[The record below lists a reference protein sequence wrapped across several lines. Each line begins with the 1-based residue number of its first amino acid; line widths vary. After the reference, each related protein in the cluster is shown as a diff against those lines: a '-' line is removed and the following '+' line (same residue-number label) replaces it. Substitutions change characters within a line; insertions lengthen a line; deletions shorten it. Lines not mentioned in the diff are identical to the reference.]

1 MADIRIMTGKNI
13 VPKLETVLGLLEYK
27 GEGHTREEIAGQYDR
42 LLPKLLVYLKPKA
55 AIAFG
60 EAPEELRKL
69 TGHEKLVCVVLT
81 VGRGADTLCQSFFDR
96 GDAFL
101 AFLVSAMADASLFAF
116 EEQVQGYLRRL
127 CEEEGFGI
135 CARLSAPEDLPM
147 EMQKTACDLVEAGR
161 TLGLSLTSA
170 YMLDPE
176 KSMCY
181 FLAVTE
187 DKEVFLGGHNCNS
200 CANLNCGARQGEVM
214 LTVESASGEK
224 KIPCKTG
231 DKLQDVLLAHGI
243 DFPRPCGGVG
253 KCGKCRIKVIDGML
267 PVTRAEENCLT
278 REERQ
283 AGIRL
288 GCQGRIRGDVRISI
302 EPEEGTTA
310 QILGSAEGETLHP
323 DGGEQGADHLPD
335 RGSGKDSSYGVAVD
349 IGTTTL
355 AFSLVGL
362 DNKKVIHSHVCMN
375 PQRAFGF
382 DVMSRIQASNQGMG
396 QKLKILIQE
405 ELARGIDTLRK
416 EKDIPGEKVKKIVLS
431 GNTTMLHL
439 LRGYSCQGLGAAPF
453 TPVSLKGEVL
463 SFQEVFDSR
472 SLSAEVILPPG
483 ASAFIGADI
492 LSGLFAC
499 GWQEQRETALF
510 LDLGTNGEMALG
522 DCDSFFTASTAVGP
536 AFEGAGITFGT
547 GSIRGAV
554 SGAVFKNGKLKV
566 TAIGDA
572 PPLGICGTGL
582 IEIGAELLKAGII
595 DGSGRLS
602 EEYFETGFP
611 VAKKENG
618 EAIRLFQKD
627 IRQLQLAKAAVRAGI
642 EILLKK
648 KSIGYKDVSWVYL
661 AGGFGF
667 YLSKEKAA
675 AIGLL
680 PEELLEK
687 TVAVGNTSLRGA
699 EYFLTREDA
708 GEILDRLAAGA
719 KEVSLAKEPEFQEL
733 YVRHMDFLLPED
745 LK

>member
-1 MADIRIMTGKNI
+1 MADIRIVTGKNI

-27 GEGHTREEIAGQYDR
+27 GEGHTREEIIGQYDK
-42 LLPKLLVYLKPKA
+42 LLPKLRVYLKPKA
-55 AIAFG
+55 ALAFG
-60 EAPEELRKL
+60 EAPEEFRKL

-96 GDAFL
+96 GDAFS

-170 YMLDPE
+170 CMLEPE

-187 DKEVFLGGHNCNS
+187 DKEVFLGDHNCNA
-200 CANLNCGARQGEVM
+200 CANLNCGARQAKVT
-214 LTVESASGEK
+214 LTVENAFGEK
-224 KIPCKTG
+224 KISCKTG
-231 DKLQDVLLAHGI
+231 DKLQDVLLAYGI
-243 DFPRPCGGVG
+243 DFPRPCGGAG
-253 KCGKCRIKVIDGML
+253 KCGKCRIKVIEGVL

-278 REERQ
+278 KEERQ
-283 AGIRL
+283 AGIHL
-288 GCQGRIRGDVRISI
+288 GCQARIRGDVRISI
-302 EPEEGTTA
+302 ESEKGGTA
-310 QILGSAEGETLHP
+310 QILGSAEGEKFQNEMP
-323 DGGEQGADHLPD
+323 GEGIFDGE
-335 RGSGKDSSYGVAVD
+335 DSSYGVAVD

-355 AFSLVGL
+355 AFSLAGL
-362 DNKKVIHSHVCMN
+362 DSKKVIHSRACMN

-453 TPVSLKGEVL
+453 TPVSLKGEIL

-472 SLSAEVILPPG
+472 SLSAVVILPPG
-483 ASAFIGADI
+483 ASAFIGTDI

-499 GWQEQRETALF
+499 GWQEQRETTLF

-536 AFEGAGITFGT
+536 AFEGGNITFGT

-554 SGAVFKNGKLKV
+554 SGAVLKDGKLKV
-566 TAIGDA
+566 TTIQDA
-572 PPLGICGTGL
+572 PPVGICGTGL

-602 EEYFETGFP
+602 KKYFETGFP

-618 EAIRLFQKD
+618 EVIRLFQKD

-648 KSIGYKDVSWVYL
+648 RSIGYKDVSRVYL

-680 PEELLEK
+680 PGELLEK
-687 TVAVGNTSLRGA
+687 TIAVGNTSLRGA

-708 GEILDRLAAGA
+708 GEILDHLAAGV

-745 LK
+745 LR